1 MENSQISQLT
11 VRGIHARRI
20 LRQLIDAFE
29 QARVECARE
38 HTTEGALAMD
48 IEALA
53 EAVSALED
61 ASDSW
66 LHPIKND

>member
-38 HTTEGALAMD
+38 Q
-48 IEALA
+48 
-53 EAVSALED
+53 
-61 ASDSW
+61 DSW
-66 LHPIKND
+66 LHPID